1 MVALRRPDGEESGFE
16 PWPPALHGTDT
27 PVHGTV
33 ALMYAVGP
41 EPFLLVPDGGSGT
54 RQLLERA
61 LAGWAAAV
69 GPPVPLGEAGTSLRW
84 ARRLLDLAARGL
96 GGSPSP
102 SAAIHGLGRSAPPL
116 HCLDHLPALIL
127 LEDEAL
133 IRTLIGRRLAP
144 LQAAAPQR
152 RDRLAE
158 TLLCWLECRGSAP
171 EVARR
176 LGIHPQTVR
185 YRVRHLNELFGD
197 GLTEPQTRYELEL
210 ALRGRALLASL
221 SDGHA

>member
-1 MVALRRPDGEESGFE
+1 
-16 PWPPALHGTDT
+16 
-27 PVHGTV
+27 
-33 ALMYAVGP
+33 MYAVGP
-41 EPFLLVPDGGSGT
+41 EPYLLLPDGGSGT

-61 LAGWAAAV
+61 VAGWAAAV
-69 GPPVPLGEAGTSLRW
+69 GPPVPLAEAGTSLRW

-96 GGSPSP
+96 GGMH
-102 SAAIHGLGRSAPPL
+102 SAANHGLGASMSESRGHRSVSSKAAIAPNGRPPAAPLL

-152 RDRLAE
+152 RARLAE

-210 ALRGRALLASL
+210 ALRGRALLMSL